1 MPLLKRAASVTVLTC
16 REGDE
21 ASEGAD
27 PDKVVAYLGL
37 HGVTARGRIL
47 DARHRDVA
55 RGIIDAA
62 LSEGADLLVL
72 GSVIHFRVQSLVY
85 GSLTEEVLKAPRL
98 SALLVP

>member
-1 MPLLKRAASVTVLTC
+1 MPLLKRATSVTVLTC

-21 ASEGAD
+21 ASKGAD
-27 PDKVVAYLGL
+27 PEKVAAYLDL
-37 HGVTARGRIL
+37 HGVSARGLIL
-47 DARHRDVA
+47 DAKNRNVA
-55 RGIIDAA
+55 RSIIDAS

-72 GSVIHFRVQSLVY
+72 GSVIHSRVQSLVY